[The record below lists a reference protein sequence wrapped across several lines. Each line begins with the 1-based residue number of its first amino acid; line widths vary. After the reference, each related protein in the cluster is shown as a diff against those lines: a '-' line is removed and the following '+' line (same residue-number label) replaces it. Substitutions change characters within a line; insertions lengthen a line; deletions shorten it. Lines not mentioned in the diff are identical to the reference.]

1 MGIWMATGT
10 LSAGR
15 GCSNPHPSG
24 HSQTRTR
31 TRDPPRVT
39 NCARARDPRVP
50 YTRGHARLLA
60 KICWEQIRRG
70 ASRGGRPR
78 IGGSSSSRCGAAAG
92 PSGSRRGATAAGGC
106 GSVAAQAPGEARR
119 PAAARSPSGRPLG
132 LQAGRDDGGR
142 PRRDG
147 CREAATR
154 WPLGLQRSAAAPAP
168 RFGRPPVGPL
178 GWGGGGYEREAR
190 RGTGMEG
197 MNENA
202 RTNYIVV
209 YGVHVSVDFAG
220 SRVRGHGYSFFEPTK
235 FYPSGS
241 SANPH
246 PYPWV
251 QIQTRIL
258 ALASFCPRAR
268 G

>member
-1 MGIWMATGT
+1 MATGT
-10 LSAGR
+10 LPAGR

-39 NCARARDPRVP
+39 NCARARDQRVP

-168 RFGRPPVGPL
+168 APAVGRHWEAATQWPL
-178 GWGGGGYEREAR
+178 GQAVLRLGGAGWRRRLGGALERAA
-190 RGTGMEG
+190 GVGVTG
-197 MNENA
+197 
-202 RTNYIVV
+202 
-209 YGVHVSVDFAG
+209 DG
-220 SRVRGHGYSFFEPTK
+220 SREGNGGWKE
-235 FYPSGS
+235 
-241 SANPH
+241 
-246 PYPWV
+246 
-251 QIQTRIL
+251 
-258 ALASFCPRAR
+258 
-268 G
+268 

>member
-1 MGIWMATGT
+1 MHWRWTNKSLLRPPLWMATGT
-10 LSAGR
+10 LPAGR

-31 TRDPPRVT
+31 ARDPPRVT

-132 LQAGRDDGGR
+132 LQAGRYGRREAMARRPPGGHDAVS
-142 PRRDG
+142 PQAPAVGRR
-147 CREAATR
+147 REAATR
-154 WPLGLQRSAAAPAP
+154 WPLGLAVPRLGGASWRRRLGGALERAA
-168 RFGRPPVGPL
+168 GVGV
-178 GWGGGGYEREAR
+178 
-190 RGTGMEG
+190 TG
-197 MNENA
+197 
-202 RTNYIVV
+202 
-209 YGVHVSVDFAG
+209 DG
-220 SRVRGHGYSFFEPTK
+220 SREGNGGWKE
-235 FYPSGS
+235 
-241 SANPH
+241 
-246 PYPWV
+246 
-251 QIQTRIL
+251 
-258 ALASFCPRAR
+258 
-268 G
+268 

>member
-1 MGIWMATGT
+1 MATGT
-10 LSAGR
+10 LPAGR

-92 PSGSRRGATAAGGC
+92 PSGSRRGATTAGGC
-106 GSVAAQAPGEARR
+106 GSVAAQAPGEAQR

-132 LQAGRDDGGR
+132 LQAGRYGRREAMARRPPGGRDAVAPRAGGAAAWRSVLAAAAWRSAGAGRGGRGDGGR
-142 PRRDG
+142 
-147 CREAATR
+147 E
-154 WPLGLQRSAAAPAP
+154 Q
-168 RFGRPPVGPL
+168 
-178 GWGGGGYEREAR
+178 GGER
-190 RGTGMEG
+190 GMEG
-197 MNENA
+197 MNE
-202 RTNYIVV
+202 TLE
-209 YGVHVSVDFAG
+209 H
-220 SRVRGHGYSFFEPTK
+220 K
-235 FYPSGS
+235 
-241 SANPH
+241 
-246 PYPWV
+246 
-251 QIQTRIL
+251 
-258 ALASFCPRAR
+258 
-268 G
+268 